1 MPEPSEE
8 ETCAAGPPAPRADPV
23 QQLWL
28 LWRQGQRADVRQ
40 FLDRAGPL
48 TPPQVAAVLLVD
60 QRERWLI
67 GERLPAESYLPLY
80 PTLRADLEYAIELIY
95 GEFLL
100 REELG
105 EGPTLAEYLE
115 RFPEYATRLRQQL
128 ELHQALD
135 DASLPGATQTIPAQD
150 TIRWAS
156 SPDPLE
162 SPQTNSRWPAVKRYE
177 ILGTLGR
184 GGMGVVYKARQRDAN
199 RIVA

>member
-1 MPEPSEE
+1 MPELSEE
-8 ETCAAGPPAPRADPV
+8 ETGAAGSPALRADPV

-28 LWRQGQRADVRQ
+28 LWRQGQRADVQ
-40 FLDRAGPL
+40 QYLNQAGPL

-67 GERLPAESYLPLY
+67 GERLPAESYLPRY
-80 PTLRADLEYAIELIY
+80 PTLQADLEYAIELIY

-115 RFPEYATRLRQQL
+115 RFPQYALRLRQQL
-128 ELHQALD
+128 ELHQALG
-135 DASLPGATQTIPAQD
+135 DAPVPRATQTMPAQEE
-150 TIRWAS
+150 I
-156 SPDPLE
+156 SPALGPDALE
-162 SPQTNSRWPAVKRYE
+162 LPQTDSRWPVVKGYE
-177 ILGTLGR
+177 IVDTLGR

-199 RIVA
+199 

>member
-80 PTLRADLEYAIELIY
+80 PTLQTDLEYAVELIY

-100 REELG
+100 RQELG
-105 EGPTLAEYLE
+105 EGPRLAEYLE
-115 RFPEYATRLRQQL
+115 RFPQYAPRLRQQL
-128 ELHQALD
+128 ELHQALESIPSLRAKPTLLVRE
-135 DASLPGATQTIPAQD
+135 ASIPALD
-150 TIRWAS
+150 
-156 SPDPLE
+156 
-162 SPQTNSRWPAVKRYE
+162 AV
-177 ILGTLGR
+177 
-184 GGMGVVYKARQRDAN
+184 AP
-199 RIVA
+199 